1 MQQYTYATILSI
13 GGSDS
18 GGGAGIQADIK
29 TISALGCFATT
40 AITAITAQNTVE
52 VIALHILT
60 PEIVRAQLEAVL
72 SDIRPQVI
80 KIGMIPTGG
89 HASVIADVLKSHPLI
104 PVIFDPVMITS
115 TGQQLMA
122 DECLSIIRECLLPQ
136 ITLLTPNIDEAA
148 LLTGMPIQSLG
159 DMKDAALRI
168 VKLNCKAVLVK
179 GGHLG
184 SNILF
189 DVYLDQD
196 GNQEVFESVKID
208 SFNTHGT
215 GCSLSSAIAAY
226 IARGNNMPASIRLG
240 LSYIYE
246 AIAAGENV
254 KTGHGHG
261 PLNHFFDPQKM
272 QKISK

>member
-1 MQQYTYATILSI
+1 MQQYTYATVLSI

-40 AITAITAQNTVE
+40 AITAITAQNTIG
-52 VIALHILT
+52 VIALQILS

-72 SDIRPQVI
+72 SDIRPLAI
-80 KIGMIPTGG
+80 KIGMIPTGD
-89 HASVIADVLKSHPLI
+89 HASVIADVLKSYPDI

-115 TGQQLMA
+115 TGKQLMA
-122 DECLSIIRECLLPQ
+122 DECLAVIQECLLPQ
-136 ITLLTPNIDEAA
+136 VALLTPNIDEAA
-148 LLTGMPIQSLG
+148 VLTGMSIQNLG
-159 DMKDAALRI
+159 DIKDAALGI
-168 VKLNCKAVLVK
+168 VKSNCKAVLVK
-179 GGHLG
+179 GGHLR

-226 IARGNNMPASIRLG
+226 IARGNNIPASIRLG
-240 LSYIYE
+240 RSYIYE

-272 QKISK
+272 IKIS